1 MTIVNVEQRLGW
13 GVHDYTKDKAL
24 HEATKKHCMVKLG
37 NYYTMWG
44 PPVISWFISPSN

>member
-1 MTIVNVEQRLGW
+1 MMMMIIIIIIMTIVSVEQRLGW

-37 NYYTMWG
+37 NYYTM
-44 PPVISWFISPSN
+44 